1 MSDQTI
7 LIDAISEIDDKHLQ
21 TYIAR
26 QQNKKY
32 TGVRSKR
39 MFMRGALA
47 AACLALVVV
56 SAFALRGLG
65 NRVHPVVGPKPVQEG
80 PWPEQNHQN
89 PVEPNLGGDGP
100 SIADPSETQK
110 GNGQNAD
117 AADSASREALL
128 AYHFGDLYLGM
139 PAKDVE
145 ALYGESEFHS
155 NTGPFK
161 YEDGIIRDS
170 WRWRLSSEDQYDLD
184 IDIADAGD
192 GFVVDAILVRANIGL
207 SLPHDIKIG
216 MTQKELLS
224 VWPEIAEEFVCSLDE
239 TGGTYSQSDGDGLSF
254 AIGLKRSGDGYVV
267 YFVWLQSYYN
277 LDLEPYEP
285 EEPLYNYSSGE
296 ITVWHNT
303 NSGWQA
309 KDLRNHAAKQV
320 EMAFS
325 IEDIKPFDGD
335 LVIPTYFVDFHNGT
349 VAGVYDESEAGF
361 VCKLEDREAFA
372 QALQSNS
379 SDLCTFGLAQSVTCV
394 FPYGVWGTLSQATN

>member
-7 LIDAISEIDDKHLQ
+7 LIDAITEIDDKYLQ
-21 TYIAR
+21 TYIAF
-26 QQNKKY
+26 QQSKKY
-32 TGVRSKR
+32 TGNHSKR
-39 MFMRGALA
+39 VFMQVTFA

-65 NRVHPVVGPKPVQEG
+65 NRVDPADGPNPVQEG
-80 PWPEQNHQN
+80 PCSEQNHQS

-110 GNGQNAD
+110 DNGQNPEALG
-117 AADSASREALL
+117 SASREALL

-161 YEDGIIRDS
+161 YEDGIVRDS
-170 WRWRLSSEDQYDLD
+170 WGWRLASKEQFDLE

-207 SLPHDIKIG
+207 SLPHEIKIG
-216 MTQKELLS
+216 MTQKELLT
-224 VWPEIAEEFVCSLDE
+224 VWPEITEEFVSSLDE
-239 TGGTYSQSDGDGLSF
+239 TGGTYSQNARDGLSF
-254 AIGLKRSGDGYVV
+254 SIGLKRSGDDYVV

-277 LDLEPYEP
+277 LELEPYEP
-285 EEPLYNYSSGE
+285 EEPLYNFSSGE

-309 KDLRNHAAKQV
+309 YDLRDQAAKQV

-325 IEDIKPFDGD
+325 IEDIKASDGD
-335 LVIPTYFVDFHNGT
+335 SIIPKFFVDFHNGT
-349 VAGVYDESEAGF
+349 VAAVYDNTEAGF
-361 VCKLEDREAFA
+361 VCKLEDRKAFE
-372 QALQSNS
+372 QAIQNIS
-379 SDLCTFGLAQSVTCV
+379 SDLRTFGLEQTVTCI
-394 FPYGVWGTLSQATN
+394 FPYGVWGTLSQAID